1 MKTIKRTIGFL
12 VVPPF
17 ELLDLAGPMA
27 VFSNLNQA
35 EGDRCLYET
44 KIITTEKGRFVG
56 SAVGSL
62 MGPAV
67 H

>member
-1 MKTIKRTIGFL
+1 MKNPKRTIGFL

-27 VFSNLNQA
+27 VFSNANVI
-35 EGDRCLYET
+35 EENRCLYEI
-44 KIITTEKGRFVG
+44 KIISAEKGRYVTSADG
-56 SAVGSL
+56 SC
-62 MGPAV
+62 MGPAT